1 MILQPVLPA
10 ALLVLLAFVLLAFA
24 IWQLVVARGRTA
36 KLSWGLRIVLVL
48 LLVVIA
54 ARPVIPA
61 THSGPSASGGL
72 EVYFVVDTTSS
83 VSAED
88 WNGDSTR
95 LSGIKDDIASIADTL
110 AGAQFSLV
118 TFDAA
123 AVQRVPL
130 TTDATAIA
138 GAASVITP
146 EVSYYSRGSTI
157 DEPVQLL
164 ERILGEASDESPG
177 QDRVLFYFGDGE
189 QTTDAAPGSFESL
202 APFINGGAVLGYG
215 TTQGGP
221 MLEFDG
227 YADDDSEFAY
237 IQDYSQSP
245 PVEAI
250 SRIDEAALGT
260 IASQLGVEY
269 LHRTAETRVD
279 DALAGIDVGELTVA
293 DGEPGSPI
301 ELYWIFAIPFGLI
314 ALFESARIAAAV
326 IELRQPRRKRA
337 ST

>member
-1 MILQPVLPA
+1 MILQPVLPGV
-10 ALLVLLAFVLLAFA
+10 LLVLFA
-24 IWQLVVARGRTA
+24 VILIGFALWQLIVARGRSA

-61 THSGPSASGGL
+61 TQSGPSASGGL

-88 WNGDSTR
+88 WDGGQPR
-95 LSGIKDDIASIADTL
+95 LVGVKSDIAAIAETL

-157 DEPVQLL
+157 DEAVPLL
-164 ERILGEASDESPG
+164 EQLLGEASEENPG
-177 QDRVLFYFGDGE
+177 QQRVLFYLGDGE
-189 QTTDAAPGSFESL
+189 QTTATQPGSFETL
-202 APFINGGAVLGYG
+202 LPFLSGGAVLGYG
-215 TTQGGP
+215 TEQGAP

-227 YADDDSEFAY
+227 YADDDSEVAY
-237 IQDYSQSP
+237 LQDYSVTP

-260 IASQLGVEY
+260 IASQLGLSY
-269 LHRTAETRVD
+269 LHRTAGASVD
-279 DALAGIDVGELTVA
+279 EALAGIDVGELTVA
-293 DGEPGSPI
+293 DGEPGSPV

-314 ALFESARIAAAV
+314 ALFEAARIASAV
-326 IELRQPRRKRA
+326 IELRSPRRKRA
-337 ST
+337 TS